1 MHALLVCTSVANVTR
16 LEHVAEIIKQE
27 IDAGNQIAVVVSA
40 MAGNTNEL
48 VGYTHSLCSH
58 QATLEHD
65 VVLAAGFQGITKEN
79 RITTLGRG
87 GSDTTAV
94 ALAAALSADRCDIYT
109 DVDGVYTADPRL
121 VAKASKLSSITYEE
135 MFEMAAQGAKVL
147 QARSVELAMKHKGRD
162 FLGVEVAL
170 LGGAMT
176 WVSNRN
182 LVSAISNAG
191 GFGIIAC
198 GSMTPDLLRAEIE
211 ATKEL
216 TKNPFGVN
224 LITMHPKLDELID
237 VCGEMKIGHV
247 VLAGGLP
254 SATSINSLKDY
265 GCKVVGF
272 APALIIAKKL
282 QKMGIDGLIIEG
294 SEAGGHIG
302 PVATSVLAQ
311 EILPE
316 IKEIPVF
323 VAGGI
328 GRGEAIVSYLEMGAA
343 GCQLGTRFAQARDAV
358 VSLQLDPRFTVIPV
372 RALANT
378 ATDRFMKV
386 QAEVISRYDSG
397 EIPLKEAQLL
407 IEHFWAGS
415 LRKAVIDGD
424 VENGS
429 LMAGQSVGMVTSEQT
444 TQDDSLS

>member
-1 MHALLVCTSVANVTR
+1 MKTTSR
-16 LEHVAEIIKQE
+16 
-27 IDAGNQIAVVVSA
+27 QI
-40 MAGNTNEL
+40 L
-48 VGYTHSLCSH
+48 D
-58 QATLEHD
+58 TLS
-65 VVLAAGFQGITKEN
+65 K
-79 RITTLGRG
+79 RG
-87 GSDTTAV
+87 A
-94 ALAAALSADRCDIYT
+94 
-109 DVDGVYTADPRL
+109 
-121 VAKASKLSSITYEE
+121 
-135 MFEMAAQGAKVL
+135 
-147 QARSVELAMKHKGRD
+147 D
-162 FLGVEVAL
+162 FLGVEVSL

-191 GFGIIAC
+191 GFGVIAC
-198 GSMTPDLLRAEIE
+198 GSMTPELLRTEIE
-211 ATKEL
+211 ATKRL
-216 TKNPFGVN
+216 TNKPFGVN
-224 LITMHPKLDELID
+224 LITMHPKLEELID
-237 VCGEMKIGHV
+237 VCGQMQIGHV

-254 SATSINSLKDY
+254 SAISINRLKDY
-265 GCKVVGF
+265 NCKVIGF

-282 QKMGIDGLIIEG
+282 QKIGVDGLIIEG

-302 PVATSVLAQ
+302 PVSTSVLAQ

-316 IKEIPVF
+316 ITEIPVF

-328 GRGEAIVSYLEMGAA
+328 GRGEAIVSYLQMGAA
-343 GCQLGTRFAQARDAV
+343 GCQLGTRFVCTKESPAHSNFKKCFIKAQARDAI

-372 RALANT
+372 RALANA

-386 QAEVISRYDSG
+386 QAEVICRYDSG

-415 LRKAVIDGD
+415 LRKAVIEGD

-444 TQDDSLS
+444 TQEVIEELIQQAVSFLDNSLLRQYPPV